1 MDNAVSNGAEQDRRW
16 KIATVQ
22 GVGGCRVDIYAYG
35 PTLEEAKR
43 RAGSVEARVQISLAE
58 YTEEVPKGDSKSKE
72 A

>member
-1 MDNAVSNGAEQDRRW
+1 MDNGSEPERKW

-22 GVGGCRVDIYAYG
+22 GVGGCKVDIYAYG
-35 PTLEEAKR
+35 PTLEEARK

-58 YTEEVPKGDSKSKE
+58 PAESEPLDQDE

>member
-1 MDNAVSNGAEQDRRW
+1 MDNAAGNEAEHERRW

-22 GVGGCRVDIYAYG
+22 GAGGCRIDIYAYG
-35 PTLEEAKR
+35 PTLEEARR

-58 YTEEVPKGDSKSKE
+58 SMEDDPSEDE